1 MCIGLG
7 TRGPA
12 CLLGSDIVSH
22 VLFSIREENMGT
34 LPPLLVVSDDS
45 NAAMALLQSA
55 YPAEQHAKSLV
66 VTSEDVSHFVAARL
80 PAVAPV
86 GMPLGARQIGLVS
99 SLVDQVTSHSVRFWP
114 IIN

>member
-1 MCIGLG
+1 
-7 TRGPA
+7 
-12 CLLGSDIVSH
+12 
-22 VLFSIREENMGT
+22 MGT

-45 NAAMALLQSA
+45 DAAMALLQSA
-55 YPAEQHAKSLV
+55 CPAEQLARSRV
-66 VTSEDVSHFVAARL
+66 VTSEDVSGFVATRL

-99 SLVDQVTSHSVRFWP
+99 SLVDQVTSHSVSFWP